1 MATKPKVQT
10 LTNSSVDVLNAIRN
24 SATQNYKDYVP
35 VASSDSDSIKA
46 IGNVIMDYPAL
57 QNEFLN
63 TLVNR
68 IGKVILS
75 SKLYENPWTMFKKG
89 VLDFGE
95 TIEEIFINIAKPF
108 EFDPDTA
115 EKEVFKR
122 EIPNVKSAFHVMNY
136 TKFYKATVSQ
146 DQLRTAFLSWDGVTD
161 LVNKIIESMY
171 TGANY
176 DEFQTMKYLLAR
188 HILDG
193 KLNVKEIPL
202 IEQSNMSDI
211 VSTIK
216 ASSNDLT
223 FMSTSYNLAGV
234 STFTPKNEQYILMN
248 TKFDA
253 QMDVNVLASAFNMEK
268 ADFIGQRVL
277 VDGFGKL
284 DIARLNILFKDNPS
298 YIEIGESDLQALNEI
313 PCVIVDKD
321 YFMIFDNYINMT
333 EQMNSQG
340 LYWNYFLHIWK
351 TFSISP
357 FANNVLFIP
366 QTPSVTSVTVS
377 PETATV
383 TVGQAIQLNAVV
395 QTTAFA
401 PQSVNWSVESGEN
414 VTVNSRGLVD
424 IKEGATG
431 EITIK
436 ATSTYNSEVSGT
448 ATLTVE

>member
-313 PCVIVDKD
+313 PCIIVDKD